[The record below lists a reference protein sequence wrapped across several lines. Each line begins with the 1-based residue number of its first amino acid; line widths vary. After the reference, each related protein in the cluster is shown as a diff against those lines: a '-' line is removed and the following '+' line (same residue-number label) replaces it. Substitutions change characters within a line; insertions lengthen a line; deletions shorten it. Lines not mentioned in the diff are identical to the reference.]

1 MLSGVKAQVGIKIYG
16 DDLDL
21 LRKKAE
27 EVQNLMRGV
36 PGVTDLMIEPQ
47 VIIPQLRIEL
57 DRNQLSQYGLSVDE
71 VNDYV
76 QTAMNGAV
84 VSEVLEG
91 MRTFD
96 LLVRMQNETVRI
108 LRASSDWPFTCPKE
122 VRLLWQYRAHLRSW
136 RTQHR

>member
-1 MLSGVKAQVGIKIYG
+1 
-16 DDLDL
+16 
-21 LRKKAE
+21 
-27 EVQNLMRGV
+27 MRGV

-84 VSEVLEG
+84 VPKYWKACARS
-91 MRTFD
+91 
-96 LLVRMQNETVRI
+96 
-108 LRASSDWPFTCPKE
+108 TCWYVCKTRP
-122 VRLLWQYRAHLRSW
+122 
-136 RTQHR
+136 